1 VDKTMARKKTI
12 KLAKIKKEP
21 KKFKLFLDC
30 GEKYESEAD
39 TFKEALTTIY
49 KDSFGKIKTWG
60 VFILE
65 TDGKKSQIQLRP
77 IQIKR
82 AFLGH
87 FAQDLLEKRMM
98 MALKSK

>member
-1 VDKTMARKKTI
+1 MPKKKI
-12 KLAKIKKEP
+12 KLAKIKIEP

-30 GEKYESEAD
+30 GGQYKSEAD
-39 TFKEALTTIY
+39 TFAEALATIY

-60 VFILE
+60 VFTLE
-65 TDGKKSQIQLRP
+65 TEGKKSQIQLRP

-82 AFLGH
+82 AFLGR

-98 MALKSK
+98 MILK